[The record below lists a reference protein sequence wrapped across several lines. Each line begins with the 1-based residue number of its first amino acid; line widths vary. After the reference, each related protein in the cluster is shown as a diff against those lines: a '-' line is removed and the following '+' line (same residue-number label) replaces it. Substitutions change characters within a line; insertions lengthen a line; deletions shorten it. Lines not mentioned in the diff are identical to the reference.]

1 MHTDAYR
8 CKQMQADAS
17 RCMQMRTRIV
27 QTCTPQD
34 LCRRRLSFS
43 SSSVLTSPV
52 YSVLRVRLS
61 QNYYPPVHAVCN
73 YACTRMQ
80 MHTKIV
86 QMCANVH
93 TSELCSAG
101 VPRV

>member
-1 MHTDAYR
+1 
-8 CKQMQADAS
+8 
-17 RCMQMRTRIV
+17 MQMRTKIV

-34 LCRRRLSFS
+34 FCRCRLFS
-43 SSSVLTSPV
+43 SSASASLVEPAS
-52 YSVLRVRLS
+52 RVRLS

-73 YACTRMQ
+73 YACTCMQ
-80 MHTKIV
+80 MRTKIV